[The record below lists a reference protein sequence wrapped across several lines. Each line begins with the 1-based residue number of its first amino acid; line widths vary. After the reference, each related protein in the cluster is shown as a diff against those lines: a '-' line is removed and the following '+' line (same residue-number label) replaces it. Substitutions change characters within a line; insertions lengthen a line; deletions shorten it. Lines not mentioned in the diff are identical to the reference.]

1 MTIDVPL
8 LLWTLISFA
17 VFWFLLDMIL
27 FRPVLRVMRARKQ
40 KVMEGIEAGRA
51 AEESLR
57 SKREEGERM
66 LEACRAEFAAREKE
80 MLAGAES
87 EAGRRL
93 AAAREEEEKRY
104 LEETE
109 RIRADRAACEA
120 ALDSAL
126 DSLTELAA
134 DTLSGGDG

>member
-27 FRPVLRVMRARKQ
+27 FRRVMRARKE
-40 KVMEGIEAGRA
+40 KVTEGIEAGRA

-120 ALDSAL
+120 ALDGAL
-126 DSLTELAA
+126 ASLAELAA

>member
-27 FRPVLRVMRARKQ
+27 FRPVLRVMRARKD

-93 AAAREEEEKRY
+93 AAARDHNQIHFLR
-104 LEETE
+104 LC
-109 RIRADRAACEA
+109 ADRAACEA
-120 ALDSAL
+120 ALDGAL
-126 DSLTELAA
+126 ASLAELAA